1 MRILRRIIP
10 TAFNCVSN
18 MAIKAQVDRSSSDTH
33 ICKKLLSAPE
43 NY

>member
-18 MAIKAQVDRSSSDTH
+18 MAIKAQVDR
-33 ICKKLLSAPE
+33 KLRHTYL
-43 NY
+43 